1 MATRDAETPVEPEER
16 AALLDVAMLIV
27 REAPPETVFGAVA
40 EAAAR
45 RLGSDSAVVL
55 RYLGAERAVVVGV
68 WRARGGRGLPV
79 NAELDFDHRNSA
91 LGRVCRTGRP
101 ARADSYEGLPGEL
114 PVLMRAIDVRSSVAA
129 PISVS
134 DEVWGA
140 LAATSSREEPLPEGS
155 EHRMGD
161 LVELA
166 ASAVAREQTLR
177 RLEASR
183 RRIVEEADAAR
194 RRLERELHEGTQQ
207 HLLAL
212 TLKLRMAHASA
223 GPSSKVAEL
232 LDAAMAEAMI
242 ANEALRELSRGLYPI
257 VLSERGLAAAL
268 QAVAARAPA
277 AVHLEEL
284 PRRRFP
290 PLAEATAYF
299 VVAGALLTAP
309 ESTKVTVAVA
319 DRGELL
325 LVEIGHEGIGASEAR
340 LRGLIERVAAVGGR
354 VHIDRNSML
363 RAEVPIGP
371 PDSW

>member
-1 MATRDAETPVEPEER
+1 MEPEDR

-91 LGRVCRTGRP
+91 LGRVCRTGSP

-140 LAATSSREEPLPEGS
+140 LAATSSRDEPLPEGS

-166 ASAVAREQTLR
+166 ERAVAREQTLR
-177 RLEASR
+177 RLEGVAPPDR
-183 RRIVEEADAAR
+183 GGGGRGTPPARARAARGHAAAPAGAHAQAPHGACDAAP
-194 RRLERELHEGTQQ
+194 G
-207 HLLAL
+207 
-212 TLKLRMAHASA
+212 SA
-223 GPSSKVAEL
+223 VAGCSTPP
-232 LDAAMAEAMI
+232 MAEAMI
-242 ANEALRELSRGLYPI
+242 A
-257 VLSERGLAAAL
+257 ERG
-268 QAVAARAPA
+268 
-277 AVHLEEL
+277 
-284 PRRRFP
+284 
-290 PLAEATAYF
+290 
-299 VVAGALLTAP
+299 
-309 ESTKVTVAVA
+309 
-319 DRGELL
+319 
-325 LVEIGHEGIGASEAR
+325 AS
-340 LRGLIERVAAVGGR
+340 
-354 VHIDRNSML
+354 
-363 RAEVPIGP
+363 
-371 PDSW
+371 